1 MIGQIQ
7 FLRFFLS
14 LAIVLLH
21 FPSNSILTNNHLILN
36 SQICVDFFFILSG
49 YILALKYSKNNLSKK
64 DFIFFIKKRFFRLYP
79 LHLIMLIVFVFL
91 EIIKFYLVK
100 YYNYKLNREFYTG
113 LDFIINLFF
122 LNGFV
127 DSIFISFNEPSWS
140 AAIEFYVNIIFI
152 ILIYLRTRIFY
163 LFIICGI
170 FLIYSSVLNISLV
183 LTGRCFFSFF
193 LGYYLYKISKNIT
206 WNSNSIILIIA
217 LIAIYLIAT
226 NKSDIKFYFVINPIL
241 FSIFFLLLI
250 KLDNKSVI
258 YRITNYKIFN
268 FLGKIS
274 YSIYMTHLLTN
285 TLFRNFCIVFL
296 NIKKNEVN
304 DLIFQTNPNIYII
317 LLIFINILVS
327 IFCYNFI
334 EKKFFIKKYKYH
346 N

>member
-21 FPSNSILTNNHLILN
+21 FPSNSILTNNYLILN
-36 SQICVDFFFILSG
+36 SQICVDFFFVLSG
-49 YILALKYSKNNLSKK
+49 YILAFKYSKNNLNKK

-79 LHLIMLIVFVFL
+79 LHLLMLIIFVFL

-100 YYNYKLNREFYTG
+100 NYNYKLNREFYTG

-140 AAIEFYVNIIFI
+140 VAIEFYVNIIFI

-170 FLIYSSVLNISLV
+170 FLIYNSVFNISLV

-193 LGYYLYKISKNIT
+193 LGYYLCKISKNIT
-206 WNSNSIILIIA
+206 WNSNSIILIMA
-217 LIAIYLIAT
+217 LIAIYFVAT
-226 NKSDIKFYFVINPIL
+226 NKSDIKYYFILNPIL

-250 KLDNKSVI
+250 KLEDKSVI
-258 YRITNYKIFN
+258 YRITNYKVFN
-268 FLGKIS
+268 LLGKIS

-285 TLFRNFCIVFL
+285 TLFRNFCIEFL
-296 NIKKNEVN
+296 NSKKDQFNN
-304 DLIFQTNPNIYII
+304 LIFETTPDIYII
-317 LLIFINILVS
+317 LLIFINILIS
-327 IFCYNFI
+327 FLCFNFI
-334 EKKFFIKKYKYH
+334 EKKFFIKKYK
-346 N
+346 

>member
-21 FPSNSILTNNHLILN
+21 FPSNSILTNNYLILN
-36 SQICVDFFFILSG
+36 SQICVDFFFVLSG
-49 YILALKYSKNNLSKK
+49 YILAFKYSKNNLNKK

-79 LHLIMLIVFVFL
+79 LHLIMLIIFVFL

-100 YYNYKLNREFYTG
+100 NYNYKLNREFYTG

-170 FLIYSSVLNISLV
+170 FLIYNSVFNISLV

-206 WNSNSIILIIA
+206 WNSNSIILIMAIV
-217 LIAIYLIAT
+217 AIYFIAT
-226 NKSDIKFYFVINPIL
+226 NRSDIKYYFILNPIL
-241 FSIFFLLLI
+241 FSIFFLLLL
-250 KLDNKSVI
+250 KLENKSVI
-258 YRITNYKIFN
+258 YRITNYKVFN
-268 FLGKIS
+268 LLGKIS

-285 TLFRNFCIVFL
+285 TLFRNFCIEFL
-296 NIKKNEVN
+296 NSKKDQFNN
-304 DLIFQTNPNIYII
+304 LIFITTPDIYII
-317 LLIFINILVS
+317 LLIFINILIS
-327 IFCYNFI
+327 FLCFNFI
-334 EKKFFIKKYKYH
+334 EKKFFMKKYK
-346 N
+346 

>member
-14 LAIVLLH
+14 LSIVLSH
-21 FPSNSILTNNHLILN
+21 FPSNSILTNNYLILN
-36 SQICVDFFFILSG
+36 SQICVDFFFVLSG
-49 YILALKYSKNNLSKK
+49 YILAFKYSKNNLNKK
-64 DFIFFIKKRFFRLYP
+64 NFIFFIKKKFFRLYP
-79 LHLIMLIVFVFL
+79 LHLIMLIVFVFV

-100 YYNYKLNREFYTG
+100 NYNYKINREFYTG
-113 LDFIINLFF
+113 LDFIISLFF

-152 ILIYLRTRIFY
+152 TLIYLRTRIFY

-170 FLIYSSVLNISLV
+170 FLICNSFFSFSLI

-217 LIAIYLIAT
+217 LIAFYFLAE
-226 NKSDIKFYFVINPIL
+226 NKSDNKSYFILNPIL
-241 FSIFFLLLI
+241 FSIFFFLLI

-268 FLGKIS
+268 LLGKIS

-285 TLFRNFCIVFL
+285 TIFRNFLIEFL
-296 NIKKNEVN
+296 NIKKNDFN
-304 DLIFQTNPNIYII
+304 SLIFETTPDIYVII
-317 LLIFINILVS
+317 LIFINILISFFV
-327 IFCYNFI
+327 FNFI
-334 EKKFFIKKYKYH
+334 EKKFFIKQYK
-346 N
+346 